1 MQGINGLQLYKI
13 MKAVTRGTSAT
24 TKFLFVS
31 ALEYAEEFISILP
44 GVKPKDIIKK
54 PIQREN
60 LVEKVKGI
68 LSIQLIN

>member
-1 MQGINGLQLYKI
+1 MAHL
-13 MKAVTRGTSAT
+13 MKAMTMRTSAT